1 MVRALARREKLFK
14 NRLLGEEKRRAGDI
28 LFCSS
33 IFHRTISMRII
44 RVDYRPSI
52 KAKDPFANFSSER
65 PPPPYRIRWW
75 EKTEDQ
81 WDSCATRK
89 KKKGGQGKG
98 REDSGWGELWI
109 NWQPAEPRSLLGA
122 FWHVYVYRSY
132 RKWMAVFFLL
142 RLARIFFFPPL
153 AGASI
158 FFPLTQKMFL

>member
-65 PPPPYRIRWW
+65 PPPPPIEFDDEKRRRTNEIRALQ
-75 EKTEDQ
+75 E
-81 WDSCATRK
+81 RK
-89 KKKGGQGKG
+89 KKGARERGERIQGGVNC
-98 REDSGWGELWI
+98 ELTGS
-109 NWQPAEPRSLLGA
+109 QQSRGA
-122 FWHVYVYRSY
+122 C
-132 RKWMAVFFLL
+132 
-142 RLARIFFFPPL
+142 
-153 AGASI
+153 
-158 FFPLTQKMFL
+158 